1 MIKFFRKIRQSLL
14 FEEKTGKYLKYAI
27 GEIILVMVGI
37 LIALQVN
44 TWNENRLAQ
53 ARIDSRLMNLVQDVD
68 ADIEEMQGIMERA
81 GKRVTVMKAILQGCG
96 RTGSF
101 IERDSIF
108 PAFKSEDFKYP
119 NANISFLMT
128 MDGHSSTYEGLVS
141 SGEFYLIEDQELAKD
156 IQTYYA
162 EVDEHQDAERWN
174 NQETWLILNQSKH
187 RLGLGTYSREGTL
200 EKLIELA
207 RDDKQFG
214 AVLEHAYILDIDQHD
229 QTANMISQARELAE
243 SIKSYCE
250 IDSDK

>member
-14 FEEKTGKYLKYAI
+14 FEEKTGKYLKYAL

-53 ARIDSRLMNLVQDVD
+53 ARIDSRLINLVQDVES
-68 ADIEEMQGIMERA
+68 DIVEMEGIMKRA
-81 GKRVTVMKAILQGCG
+81 GERVTVTKAILQGCG

-101 IERDSIF
+101 IESDSIF
-108 PAFKSEDFKYP
+108 PVFRSEDSKYP
-119 NANISFLMT
+119 NGNISSLMT
-128 MDGHSSTYEGLVS
+128 MDGNSSTYEGLVS
-141 SGEFYLIEDQELAKD
+141 SGEFYLIEDQGLAKD

-207 RDDKQFG
+207 LDDKQFG
-214 AVLEHAYILDIDQHD
+214 AVLEHAYILDIHQYY
-229 QTANMISQARELAE
+229 QTENMISQARELAE